1 MEGMNGTVGGSRLA
15 TRLYIELML
24 YCPLFE
30 DYMCKDNFKTSK
42 RRIYCFPELCVGE
55 FEEIVPMG
63 ISPNKTSYKKPGTHL
78 SLGELHKIEN
88 FLSQENQEES
98 DTILWDYKNSY
109 ESKIGQF

>member
-15 TRLYIELML
+15 TRLYIEVML

-42 RRIYCFPELCVGE
+42 GRVYCFSELCVGR

-63 ISPNKTSYKKPGTHL
+63 SSPNKTSYKKPGTHL
-78 SLGELHKIEN
+78 SLGELHKVEK
-88 FLSQENQEES
+88 FLSQANQEES
-98 DTILWDYKNSY
+98 DTILLDYKNSY